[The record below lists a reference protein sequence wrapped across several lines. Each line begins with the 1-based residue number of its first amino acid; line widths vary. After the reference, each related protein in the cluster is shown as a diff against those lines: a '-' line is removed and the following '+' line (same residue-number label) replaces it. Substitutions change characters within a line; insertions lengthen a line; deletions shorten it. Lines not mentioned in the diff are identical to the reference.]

1 VLISELE
8 EQNLSCDELCGE
20 TARRAIGSLQE
31 PVRAEAAVERV
42 KLEVEAT
49 ERLGVMKQDYE
60 RDAEAERR
68 THIAER
74 QGIQAERDKALSELA
89 DEREKAN
96 RQRARQIDKLC
107 SLAVIMIEVLVFFAC
122 ATMLLLR
129 LDALIERMSE
139 FFSGGSFTNAAIV
152 DLCIG
157 LVGCL
162 SFLGSR
168 FTKTR
173 DCIARLVWPLVVRW
187 YDRE

>member
-1 VLISELE
+1 MLISEFE
-8 EQNLSCDELCGE
+8 EQNLSCDALCGE

-49 ERLGVMKQDYE
+49 ERLGVKKQDYE

-107 SLAVIMIEVLVFFAC
+107 SLAVI
-122 ATMLLLR
+122 
-129 LDALIERMSE
+129 
-139 FFSGGSFTNAAIV
+139 
-152 DLCIG
+152 
-157 LVGCL
+157 
-162 SFLGSR
+162 
-168 FTKTR
+168 
-173 DCIARLVWPLVVRW
+173 
-187 YDRE
+187 